1 MNRIYRVIWNCI
13 LQVFQVCS
21 ELIRRVGKI
30 STVNLRK
37 FFGLITKFSRLTL
50 GVLLVLSG
58 LAFGVS
64 LEVDNDQIIN
74 IDIDVVYDVYLV
86 GWYGIGVFNILVGG
100 NVFLIIIIIS
110 VIGVNEDL
118 EGIVNVLGGIW
129 RLYDSGN
136 NVRFLN
142 VG

>member
-1 MNRIYRVIWNCI
+1 M
-13 LQVFQVCS
+13 
-21 ELIRRVGKI
+21 
-30 STVNLRK
+30 
-37 FFGLITKFSRLTL
+37 
-50 GVLLVLSG
+50 
-58 LAFGVS
+58 
-64 LEVDNDQIIN
+64 
-74 IDIDVVYDVYLV
+74 V

>member
-1 MNRIYRVIWNCI
+1 MNRIYCVIWNCI
-13 LQVFQVCS
+13 LQVFQVCL
-21 ELIRRVGKI
+21 ELICRVGKI
-30 STVNLRK
+30 LMVNLGK
-37 FFGLITKFSRLTL
+37 FFGLIMKFSRLML

-58 LAFGVS
+58 LVFGVS

-129 RLYDSGN
+129 
-136 NVRFLN
+136 
-142 VG
+142 